1 MDPMGIIVE
10 NGLAF
15 HETPRRK
22 HTPRWHFADRK
33 LLKKKQPRTNG
44 PNERCHGGVMELQ
57 LLMPKKLPKH
67 RRDMRSILY
76 ILCTFNILYVCIFAC
91 NWIYM
96 GPYIYMYIYIYLYC
110 TCMYIICLT
119 YVWIPKY
126 DVKTAICSFFL
137 GQVDAAKQMP
147 QIKGFCTTPFLM
159 LRCRFGLGGALSTL
173 SKMPYITMCQGA
185 EWKFRD
191 GNSKL
196 LGGCCFFT
204 ECESCDSYGLSL
216 KVHVFKIYSVSWFLT
231 VFQWMMMFVDSWTAV
246 APNLVQLV
254 PDSFCWEKRANR
266 YSHVAFAY
274 RLTL

>member
-1 MDPMGIIVE
+1 
-10 NGLAF
+10 
-15 HETPRRK
+15 
-22 HTPRWHFADRK
+22 
-33 LLKKKQPRTNG
+33 
-44 PNERCHGGVMELQ
+44 
-57 LLMPKKLPKH
+57 
-67 RRDMRSILY
+67 
-76 ILCTFNILYVCIFAC
+76 
-91 NWIYM
+91 
-96 GPYIYMYIYIYLYC
+96 
-110 TCMYIICLT
+110 
-119 YVWIPKY
+119 
-126 DVKTAICSFFL
+126 
-137 GQVDAAKQMP
+137 MP

-216 KVHVFKIYSVSWFLT
+216 KVHVFKIYFVSWFLT